1 MLGYFLSYNSH
12 TISNV
17 VTILRAGLHPFLQM
31 AIPSHRKGVA
41 IRSKRCS
48 LVKCVLRMLL
58 AGIIAACIESVFLCP
73 RLVFILLHPK
83 KKRKRKN
90 LRWQITLPRQ
100 YNISYPTI
108 KIHARRPMLRAWCFV
123 WHSPNRPGIIGWFL
137 CNKKTVRRLRPLWVW
152 MPKGRESVIPNRP

>member
-1 MLGYFLSYNSH
+1 MLGYFFCH
-12 TISNV
+12 ITVIPFSNV

-108 KIHARRPMLRAWCFV
+108 KNPC
-123 WHSPNRPGIIGWFL
+123 P
-137 CNKKTVRRLRPLWVW
+137 KTNAP
-152 MPKGRESVIPNRP
+152 SVVFRMAFAQSTWYNWLISMQ

>member
-73 RLVFILLHPK
+73 RLVILLHPK

-123 WHSPNRPGIIGWFL
+123 WHSPNRPGIIG
-137 CNKKTVRRLRPLWVW
+137 
-152 MPKGRESVIPNRP
+152 

>member
-1 MLGYFLSYNSH
+1 MSYNSH

-108 KIHARRPMLRAWCFV
+108 NPC
-123 WHSPNRPGIIGWFL
+123 P
-137 CNKKTVRRLRPLWVW
+137 KTNAP
-152 MPKGRESVIPNRP
+152 SVVFRMAFAQSTWYNWLISMQ

>member
-58 AGIIAACIESVFLCP
+58 AGIIAACIESVSFVRVCFYTASSEEEKEAQEST
-73 RLVFILLHPK
+73 VAD
-83 KKRKRKN
+83 N
-90 LRWQITLPRQ
+90 IT
-100 YNISYPTI
+100 PT
-108 KIHARRPMLRAWCFV
+108 V
-123 WHSPNRPGIIGWFL
+123 
-137 CNKKTVRRLRPLWVW
+137 
-152 MPKGRESVIPNRP
+152 

>member
-73 RLVFILLHPK
+73 RLVLYCLHS
-83 KKRKRKN
+83 KN
-90 LRWQITLPRQ
+90 EKEAQEI
-100 YNISYPTI
+100 Y
-108 KIHARRPMLRAWCFV
+108 
-123 WHSPNRPGIIGWFL
+123 G
-137 CNKKTVRRLRPLWVW
+137 
-152 MPKGRESVIPNRP
+152 GR